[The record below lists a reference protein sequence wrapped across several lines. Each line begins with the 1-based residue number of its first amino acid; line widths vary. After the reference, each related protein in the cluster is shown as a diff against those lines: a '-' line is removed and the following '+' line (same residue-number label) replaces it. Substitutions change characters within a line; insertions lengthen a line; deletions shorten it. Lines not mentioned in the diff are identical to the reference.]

1 MFIVE
6 GALSVFLAHPFR
18 WREAKDCLIHFDSNR
33 SELVLT
39 NEQAKMP
46 ELLLFA
52 DTLETALSR
61 DLASVPQV
69 RHVLTEWA
77 DGPLLVWIAI
87 DNPQPGVRRRIYQ
100 KELELIDGFP
110 EIEFDFNLIP
120 AMGRKADDLVT
131 GARVVYSRP
140 E

>member
-1 MFIVE
+1 
-6 GALSVFLAHPFR
+6 
-18 WREAKDCLIHFDSNR
+18 
-33 SELVLT
+33 
-39 NEQAKMP
+39 MP
-46 ELLLFA
+46 ELLLLA

-77 DGPLLVWIAI
+77 DGLLLVWIAI
-87 DNPQPGVRRRIYQ
+87 DNPEPGVRRRIYQ
-100 KELELIDGFP
+100 KELELMAGFP

-120 AMGRKADDLVT
+120 AMGRTADDLAT

>member
-1 MFIVE
+1 MT
-6 GALSVFLAHPFR
+6 
-18 WREAKDCLIHFDSNR
+18 
-33 SELVLT
+33 SER
-39 NEQAKMP
+39 AKMP
-46 ELLLFA
+46 EPLLLA

-61 DLASVPQV
+61 DLAGVPQV

-77 DGPLLVWIAI
+77 DGSLLVWIAV
-87 DNPQPGVRRRIYQ
+87 DNPEPGVRRRIYQ

-120 AMGRKADDLVT
+120 AMGRGAEDLAT

>member
-1 MFIVE
+1 MFMVE
-6 GALSVFLAHPFR
+6 GALSIFLAQPLR
-18 WREAKDCLIHFDSNR
+18 LREAEECVIHSDSNR
-33 SELVLT
+33 RELVLT

-61 DLASVPQV
+61 DLANVPEV

-77 DGPLLVWIAI
+77 DRSLLIWIAI
-87 DNPQPGVRRRIYQ
+87 DNPEPNVRRRIYQ
-100 KELELIDGFP
+100 KEMGIMTGFP

-120 AMGRKADDLVT
+120 SMGRRPEDLAT
-131 GARVVYSRP
+131 GARVVYSRS

>member
-1 MFIVE
+1 MFVVE

-18 WREAKDCLIHFDSNR
+18 WRTAENCLMHFDSNR

-39 NEQAKMP
+39 NERAKMP

-87 DNPQPGVRRRIYQ
+87 DNPEPDVRRRIYQ
-100 KELELIDGFP
+100 KELGLIDGFP

-120 AMGRKADDLVT
+120 AMGRVAGDLVT